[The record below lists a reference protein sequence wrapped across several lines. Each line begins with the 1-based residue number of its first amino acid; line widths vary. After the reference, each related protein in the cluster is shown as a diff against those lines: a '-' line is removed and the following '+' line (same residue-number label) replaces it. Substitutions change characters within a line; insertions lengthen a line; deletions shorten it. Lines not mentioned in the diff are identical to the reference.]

1 MSDIK
6 KPSVARLAVNAIKEA
21 KEAGEELGRMI
32 VEIQEQNEKQ
42 IRKHHYRVLRERQEA
57 RQHDRELDQRAINE
71 WISEQECERNR
82 QQVRAEVERTYG
94 KGAWDK
100 IENMKKRMLEIE
112 SADKR
117 AADEMRHRM
126 NDLFWWCLGAAALVT
141 YAFKLYKS

>member
-6 KPSVARLAVNAIKEA
+6 KPSVARLAVDAIKEA

-32 VEIQEQNEKQ
+32 VEMQHENERQ
-42 IRKHHYRVLRERQEA
+42 IRQNQHRVLRERREA
-57 RQHDRELDQRAINE
+57 REHDLDLDQRAINE
-71 WISEQECERNR
+71 WIAEQDRERNR
-82 QQVRAEVERTYG
+82 QQVQAEVERTYG